1 MIQTQTTQTP
11 KFYVLK
17 EQRFDTIKHFVE
29 PLESEL
35 KNALS
40 LIKWGMT
47 NGIVS
52 LVKETRTSTLYW
64 EL

>member
-1 MIQTQTTQTP
+1 MIQTNTP
-11 KFYVLK
+11 KFYILK
-17 EQRFDTIKHFVE
+17 EKGFDTIKHFVE

-35 KNALS
+35 KNAS
-40 LIKWGMT
+40 NAIKWGMKK
-47 NGIVS
+47 GIVS